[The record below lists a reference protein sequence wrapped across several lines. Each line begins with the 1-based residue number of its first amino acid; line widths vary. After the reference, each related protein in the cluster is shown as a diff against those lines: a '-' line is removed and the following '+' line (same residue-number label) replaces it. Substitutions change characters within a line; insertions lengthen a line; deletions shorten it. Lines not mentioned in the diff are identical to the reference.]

1 MFVAKV
7 IGSVWCTKQHGSLAR
22 KKLMLVQ
29 PVDFVKKAAYGEPLL
44 AVDDNMG
51 SGPGD
56 VVLIMD
62 EGGSARQI
70 LKDKKA
76 PVRTIVCGIVDS
88 MTVEGKTLK
97 YH

>member
-7 IGSVWCTKQHGSLAR
+7 IGSVWCTKQHGSLQK

-29 PVDFVKKAAYGEPLL
+29 PVAYGEPLL
-44 AVDDNMG
+44 AVDDKMG

-62 EGGSARQI
+62 EGGSARQV

-88 MTVEGKTLK
+88 ITVEGKTVK